1 MPTEGWDMERRVSV
15 HLEVDSVMA
24 VPSIDLNPV
33 HLSHLSINGCRNL
46 SSHIVRG
53 IFMIYT
59 YCTGTNQSALLG
71 QTKAGIEYSFTSRCR
86 VVTVL
91 RMHG

>member
-1 MPTEGWDMERRVSV
+1 MERRVSV

-24 VPSIDLNPV
+24 VPSIDRQPLNPA
-33 HLSHLSINGCRNL
+33 HLTVSVNGCRNL